1 MAISMQE
8 LSLFDNIGIH
18 NPSLA
23 SFQSL
28 SLGMRLGTLTGA
40 RGGSCCQLQHV
51 PRVRGCFRTFLGWTT
66 KNVDDSYLMKEQNRS
81 MPTLEQLQC

>member
-8 LSLFDNIGIH
+8 LSLYNNIGIH

-28 SLGMRLGTLTGA
+28 SLGMRLETLTGA
-40 RGGSCCQLQHV
+40 QSPKIQKLISGVGAVVNYSM
-51 PRVRGCFRTFLGWTT
+51 FLESGVAFT
-66 KNVDDSYLMKEQNRS
+66 DF
-81 MPTLEQLQC
+81 